1 MGGSPTHSSSYAL
14 EVDLAVVLDDLAVFL
29 YLRHDGLRIGAVLKL
44 DGHLKQHEID
54 AGVPYAR
61 GLLRGEFHLV
71 RAVGA
76 VDFDLVGLLHGWFL
90 PFGVGF
96 EYMKRA
102 LEKGDILVISSLDRL
117 GRNAKE
123 LKEQWEYFKDNKIS
137 VQVLDMPSLNL
148 DYTDEKMQPITQLI
162 NNIIFEIFSWKAESD
177 RVQIVERTK
186 QGLEQAKN
194 RGKTLGRPKVEI
206 TEEFIEVWKKWKNGE
221 FKTTVE
227 AMKESKTSKTTFYRL
242 NKILEMEIKNNDK

>member
-1 MGGSPTHSSSYAL
+1 MKKVGYMRVSTGKQN
-14 EVDLAVVLDDLAVFL
+14 LDRQYEDFK
-29 YLRHDGLRIGAVLKL
+29 KL
-44 DGHLKQHEID
+44 GIEDKYIYEDKASGKNFE
-54 AGVPYAR
+54 R
-61 GLLRGEFHLV
+61 
-71 RAVGA
+71 
-76 VDFDLVGLLHGWFL
+76 
-90 PFGVGF
+90 VGF

-123 LKEQWEYFKDNKIS
+123 LKEQWEYFKNNQIS

-148 DYTDEKMQPITQLI
+148 DYSDEKMQPITNLI

-177 RVQIVERTK
+177 REQIVFRTK
-186 QGLEQAKN
+186 QGLEQARKK
-194 RGKTLGRPKVEI
+194 GKTLGRPPVEI

-227 AMKESKTSKTTFYRL
+227 AMRESHTSKTTFYRF
-242 NKILEMEIKNNDK
+242 NKILEEQEVQQ

>member
-1 MGGSPTHSSSYAL
+1 MKKVGYMRVSTG
-14 EVDLAVVLDDLAVFL
+14 
-29 YLRHDGLRIGAVLKL
+29 
-44 DGHLKQHEID
+44 KQHLDRQYE
-54 AGVPYAR
+54 
-61 GLLRGEFHLV
+61 
-71 RAVGA
+71 
-76 VDFDLVGLLHGWFL
+76 DFKKLGIEDKYIYEDKASGKNFER
-90 PFGVGF
+90 VGF

-123 LKEQWEYFKDNKIS
+123 LKEQWEYFKNNQIS

-148 DYTDEKMQPITQLI
+148 DYSDEKMQPITNLI

-177 RVQIVERTK
+177 REQIVFRTK
-186 QGLEQAKN
+186 QGLEQARKK
-194 RGKTLGRPKVEI
+194 GKTLGRPPVEI

-227 AMKESKTSKTTFYRL
+227 AMRESHTSKTTFYRF
-242 NKILEMEIKNNDK
+242 NKILESEVKR

>member
-1 MGGSPTHSSSYAL
+1 MKKVGYMRVSTGKQN
-14 EVDLAVVLDDLAVFL
+14 LDRQYEDFK
-29 YLRHDGLRIGAVLKL
+29 KL
-44 DGHLKQHEID
+44 GIEDKYIYEDKASGKNFE
-54 AGVPYAR
+54 R
-61 GLLRGEFHLV
+61 
-71 RAVGA
+71 
-76 VDFDLVGLLHGWFL
+76 
-90 PFGVGF
+90 VGF

-123 LKEQWEYFKDNKIS
+123 LKEQWEYFKDNGIA

-148 DYTDEKMQPITQLI
+148 DYSDEKMQPITQLI

-177 RVQIVERTK
+177 RVQTVERTK
-186 QGLEQAKN
+186 QGLEQAKS

-206 TEEFIEVWKKWKNGE
+206 TDEFIEVWKKWKNGN

-227 AMKESKTSKTTFYRL
+227 AMRESKTSKSTFYRF
-242 NKILEMEIKNNDK
+242 NKILEQEVKI

>member
-1 MGGSPTHSSSYAL
+1 MKKVGYMRVSTGKQN
-14 EVDLAVVLDDLAVFL
+14 LDRQYEDFK
-29 YLRHDGLRIGAVLKL
+29 KL
-44 DGHLKQHEID
+44 GIEDKYIYEDKASGKNFE
-54 AGVPYAR
+54 R
-61 GLLRGEFHLV
+61 
-71 RAVGA
+71 
-76 VDFDLVGLLHGWFL
+76 
-90 PFGVGF
+90 VGF

-123 LKEQWEYFKDNKIS
+123 LKEQWEYFKNNQIS

-148 DYTDEKMQPITQLI
+148 DYSDEKMQPITNLI

-177 RVQIVERTK
+177 REQIVFRTK
-186 QGLEQAKN
+186 QGLEQARKK
-194 RGKTLGRPKVEI
+194 GKTLGRPPVEI

-227 AMKESKTSKTTFYRL
+227 AMKESKTSKTTFYRF
-242 NKILEMEIKNNDK
+242 NKILEEQEVQQ

>member
-1 MGGSPTHSSSYAL
+1 MKKVGYMRVSTGKQN
-14 EVDLAVVLDDLAVFL
+14 LDRQYEDFK
-29 YLRHDGLRIGAVLKL
+29 KL
-44 DGHLKQHEID
+44 GIEDKYIYEDKASGKNFE
-54 AGVPYAR
+54 R
-61 GLLRGEFHLV
+61 
-71 RAVGA
+71 
-76 VDFDLVGLLHGWFL
+76 
-90 PFGVGF
+90 VGF

-123 LKEQWEYFKDNKIS
+123 LKEQWEYFKNNQIS

-148 DYTDEKMQPITQLI
+148 DYSDEKMQPITNLI

-177 RVQIVERTK
+177 REQIVFRTK
-186 QGLEQAKN
+186 QGLEQARKK
-194 RGKTLGRPKVEI
+194 GKTLGRPPVEI

-227 AMKESKTSKTTFYRL
+227 AMRESHTSKTTFYRF
-242 NKILEMEIKNNDK
+242 NKILESEVKR

>member
-1 MGGSPTHSSSYAL
+1 MKKVGYMRVSTGKQN
-14 EVDLAVVLDDLAVFL
+14 LDRQYEDFK
-29 YLRHDGLRIGAVLKL
+29 KL
-44 DGHLKQHEID
+44 GIEDKYIYEDKASGKNFE
-54 AGVPYAR
+54 R
-61 GLLRGEFHLV
+61 
-71 RAVGA
+71 
-76 VDFDLVGLLHGWFL
+76 
-90 PFGVGF
+90 VGF

-123 LKEQWEYFKDNKIS
+123 LKEQWEYFKNNEIS

-148 DYTDEKMQPITQLI
+148 DYSDKKMQPITNLI

-186 QGLEQAKN
+186 QGLEQARKK
-194 RGKTLGRPKVEI
+194 GKTLGRPPVEL
-206 TEEFIEVWKKWKNGE
+206 TQDFIDVWKRWKNGE

-227 AMKESKTSKTTFYRL
+227 AMRESHTSKSTFYRF
-242 NKILEMEIKNNDK
+242 NKILESEVNVK

>member
-1 MGGSPTHSSSYAL
+1 MKKVGYMRVSTGKQNLDRQYEDFKKLGIEDKYIYEDKSSGKNF
-14 EVDLAVVLDDLAVFL
+14 E
-29 YLRHDGLRIGAVLKL
+29 R
-44 DGHLKQHEID
+44 
-54 AGVPYAR
+54 
-61 GLLRGEFHLV
+61 
-71 RAVGA
+71 
-76 VDFDLVGLLHGWFL
+76 
-90 PFGVGF
+90 VGF

-123 LKEQWEYFKDNKIS
+123 LKEQWEYFKNNQIS

-148 DYTDEKMQPITQLI
+148 DYTDDKMQPITQLI

-177 RVQIVERTK
+177 REQIVFRTK
-186 QGLEQAKN
+186 QGLEQARKK
-194 RGKTLGRPKVEI
+194 GKTLGRPPVEI

-227 AMKESKTSKTTFYRL
+227 AMRESHTSKTTFYRF
-242 NKILEMEIKNNDK
+242 NKILEEQEVQQ

>member
-1 MGGSPTHSSSYAL
+1 MKKVGYMRVSTG
-14 EVDLAVVLDDLAVFL
+14 
-29 YLRHDGLRIGAVLKL
+29 
-44 DGHLKQHEID
+44 KQHLDRQYE
-54 AGVPYAR
+54 
-61 GLLRGEFHLV
+61 
-71 RAVGA
+71 
-76 VDFDLVGLLHGWFL
+76 DFKKLGIEDKYIYEDKATGKNFER
-90 PFGVGF
+90 VGF

-123 LKEQWEYFKDNKIS
+123 LKEQWEYFKNNQIS

-177 RVQIVERTK
+177 RIQIVERTK
-186 QGLEQAKN
+186 QGLEQAKS

-206 TEEFIEVWKKWKNGE
+206 TDEFIDVWKKWKNGE
-221 FKTTVE
+221 IKTTVRSYKRE
-227 AMKESKTSKTTFYRL
+227 QNVKVHFL
-242 NKILEMEIKNNDK
+242 QVQ

>member
-1 MGGSPTHSSSYAL
+1 MKKVGYMRVSTGKQN
-14 EVDLAVVLDDLAVFL
+14 LDRQYEDFK
-29 YLRHDGLRIGAVLKL
+29 KL
-44 DGHLKQHEID
+44 GIEDKYIYEDKASGKNFE
-54 AGVPYAR
+54 R
-61 GLLRGEFHLV
+61 
-71 RAVGA
+71 
-76 VDFDLVGLLHGWFL
+76 
-90 PFGVGF
+90 VGF

-123 LKEQWEYFKDNKIS
+123 LKEQWEYFKENQIS

-148 DYTDEKMQPITQLI
+148 DYTDEKMQPITNLI
-162 NNIIFEIFSWKAESD
+162 NGIIFEVFAWKAESD

-186 QGLEQAKN
+186 QGLEQAKS

-206 TEEFIEVWKKWKNGE
+206 TEEFVEIWQKWKNGE

-227 AMKESKTSKTTFYRL
+227 AMKESKTSKTTFYRF
-242 NKILEMEIKNNDK
+242 NKILEQQEVQQ